1 MKKCKLPLV
10 SLIVFIL
17 FVFISALPANA
28 SVGSASSNV
37 SATVGQYYLD
47 VTGYIAPFASIV
59 LLSND
64 QPLRTT
70 VADAQGYF
78 SLTQVLVGKGFS
90 GFCLDAVDVKRLGE
104 SYKCFT
110 FAPITDS
117 LSMKN
122 LFLPPTLGLQRTEI
136 TQGDQAVIWGYS
148 MPGASVV
155 VHLSDG
161 QTFTTT
167 ADSNGYYEVKTTI
180 AKSGQYEL
188 YADATYQSKK
198 SLIPDRKVTLLALST
213 SEQIAKAGL
222 NWLTNLINYLIGS
235 PWGIVLAILPIFI
248 LILILIYKLK
258 PEWFTVIDQ
267 KFHQVA
273 SHIPFFP
280 HRLHHWWFVGY

>member
-248 LILILIYKLK
+248 L
-258 PEWFTVIDQ
+258 T
-267 KFHQVA
+267 
-273 SHIPFFP
+273 
-280 HRLHHWWFVGY
+280 